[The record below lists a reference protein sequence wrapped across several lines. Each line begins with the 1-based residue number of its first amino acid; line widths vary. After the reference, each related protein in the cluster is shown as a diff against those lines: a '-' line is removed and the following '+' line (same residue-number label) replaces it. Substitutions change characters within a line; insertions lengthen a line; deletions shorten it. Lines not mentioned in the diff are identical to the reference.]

1 MRVAG
6 WSWAQRS
13 ALAWVVAVPL
23 SVCAAA
29 DLPRDR
35 ADDCARTFIAE
46 WKRRTPVERVN
57 DDSTLGLQ
65 MKACL
70 GDQAAEFQA
79 ALLRTD
85 NGERVMSP
93 LGVVQSSSTRFYP
106 VAPGHVLVLE
116 KRAPAVATS
125 AVPATRSPWWLS
137 VLALGLVGAVVA
149 TLRWLGRTQRRHLQ
163 SLQAE
168 ARERQA
174 EAALRKDIEASIQ
187 VGLCVIH
194 PDGRLHHVNRE
205 FCRIS
210 GWSAQELLTGD
221 PAGGRAPPY
230 PFWPRDQVVRLD
242 DDLRKILAAETGVDR
257 YRETYARPDGT
268 LWTAQLSAHRLH
280 GRKDWLFTCVDVSRE
295 VAAQERSDALDAQWH
310 DARPIHSMGMHSGNL
325 LHRIAADLGTY
336 RGAIDGLAQHL
347 KAGRYDKLPEGVQR
361 AEKAAQDMD
370 AIVKLY
376 QDLLRNKI
384 TKEPTSLRQAVD
396 DAIAQVHHHAAQH
409 NVEID
414 PNGVSKALPLILVE
428 RGMLCD
434 VLINL
439 LHNAIS
445 AMEKTA
451 VLNRRIGIESYLDD
465 KAGQVH
471 LRVRDHGP
479 GVPDALREKVFIH
492 GHSTR
497 KGGHGWGLFTCRLWA
512 EKMRGTLT
520 VQDNSPCGATFVL
533 ILPLNPTPPVEEP
546 SHVDVSPPA

>member
-1 MRVAG
+1 MRGAR
-6 WSWAQRS
+6 WPWAWRS
-13 ALAWVVAVPL
+13 ALAGVIAVPL
-23 SVCAAA
+23 SVCAATGPLHDKA
-29 DLPRDR
+29 E
-35 ADDCARTFIAE
+35 ACARTFMAE
-46 WKRRTPVERVN
+46 WTKLTPVEQIHGR
-57 DDSTLGLQ
+57 DPLSQQ
-65 MKACL
+65 MRTCL
-70 GDQAAEFQA
+70 GEQADGFQA
-79 ALLRTD
+79 DLLRAGT
-85 NGERVMSP
+85 GAWVMSP
-93 LGVVQSSSTRFYP
+93 LGGEQSARLYP
-106 VAPGHVLVLE
+106 VAPDFVLVLAQ
-116 KRAPAVATS
+116 RVPTAS
-125 AVPATRSPWWLS
+125 AVPAARSPWWLS
-137 VLALGLVGAVVA
+137 VLALGLVVAVVA
-149 TLRWLGRTQRRHLQ
+149 TLRWLGRTQRRHLHT
-163 SLQAE
+163 LQAE

-194 PDGRLHHVNRE
+194 PDGRIHHVNRE
-205 FCRIS
+205 FCKIS
-210 GWSAQELLTGD
+210 GWSEQELIGD
-221 PAGGRAPPY
+221 SAGGRAPPY
-230 PFWPRDQVVRLD
+230 PFWPRDQVARLD

-257 YRETYARPDGT
+257 YRETYVRPDGT

-280 GRKDWLFTCVDVSRE
+280 GRKDWLFTCVDVSSE

-325 LHRIAADLGTY
+325 LHQIAGCLGTY
-336 RGAIDGLAQHL
+336 RSAIDGLAQHL
-347 KAGRYDKLPEGVQR
+347 KAGRYDQLPKGVQR
-361 AEKAAQDMD
+361 AEEAAQHMG
-370 AIVKLY
+370 AIVKPY

-445 AMEKTA
+445 VMEKTA
-451 VLNRRIGIESYLDD
+451 VLNRRIGIESYLDE

-497 KGGHGWGLFTCRLWA
+497 KGGHGWGLYTCRLWA
-512 EKMRGTLT
+512 EEMRGSLT

-546 SHVDVSPPA
+546 LHVDVSPPA

>member
-1 MRVAG
+1 MRAARRAWAWCSVLAG
-6 WSWAQRS
+6 
-13 ALAWVVAVPL
+13 VVAVPL
-23 SVCAAA
+23 SVCAAT
-29 DLPRDR
+29 DPPRDSTD
-35 ADDCARTFIAE
+35 ACARTFIAE

-106 VAPGHVLVLE
+106 VAPEHVLVLE
-116 KRAPAVATS
+116 KRAPAVAAS

-137 VLALGLVGAVVA
+137 VLALGLVGAVLA
-149 TLRWLGRTQRRHLQ
+149 TLRWLGRTQRHHLHT
-163 SLQAE
+163 LQAE

-194 PDGRLHHVNRE
+194 PDGRIHHVNRE
-205 FCRIS
+205 FCKIS
-210 GWSAQELLTGD
+210 GWSEQELIGD
-221 PAGGRAPPY
+221 SAGGRAPPY
-230 PFWPRDQVVRLD
+230 PFWPRDQVARLD
-242 DDLRKILAAETGVDR
+242 DDLRKILAAHAGVDR
-257 YRETYARPDGT
+257 YRETYVRPDGT
-268 LWTAQLSAHRLH
+268 LWTAQLSAHQLH
-280 GRKDWLFTCVDVSRE
+280 SREDWLFTCVDVSRE
-295 VAAQERSDALDAQWH
+295 VAAQERSDALDAQWR

-325 LHRIAADLGTY
+325 LHHISGCIGTY
-336 RGAIDGLAQHL
+336 RTAIDGLALHL
-347 KAGRYDKLPEGVQR
+347 KTGRYDMLAKGVQHVEGAVQR
-361 AEKAAQDMD
+361 MD
-370 AIVKLY
+370 AIAKSY

-384 TKEPTSLRQAVD
+384 TKEPTSLRQAVE
-396 DAIAQVHHHAAQH
+396 DATAQVHHHAAQH

-439 LHNAIS
+439 LDNAIS

-465 KAGQVH
+465 KAGKVH

-479 GVPDALREKVFIH
+479 GVPSALREDVFIH

-497 KGGHGWGLFTCRLWA
+497 KGGHGWGLYSCRLWA
-512 EKMRGTLT
+512 VEMGGSLE
-520 VQDNSPCGATFVL
+520 VQDNFPCGATFVL
-533 ILPLNPTPPVEEP
+533 ILPLNPIPPVEEP
-546 SHVDVSPPA
+546 SHVDVPPPA